1 MSYVGLVCARGGS
14 KGLPGK
20 NAKVINGKSLIGHA
34 VAKAVAIDRVQSV
47 FVSTDCEELSQLA
60 QAEGGHVPFLRPEE
74 LARDTSPEWQV
85 WRHTIEYL
93 GTQNTEYKGLLV
105 VPPTAPLRS
114 EADIEACLDL
124 FETDRFDVV
133 VTVTDA
139 ARSPYFNMVKDV
151 GGGLAEL
158 VIKPDK
164 ATVRRQDVPTVF
176 DMTTVAYVA
185 RPEFVLSAHGLF
197 DGRVGYVHIPPERA
211 IDIDTQLDFDI
222 ACCIA
227 ASGEKE
233 KN

>member
-47 FVSTDCEELSQLA
+47 FVSTDCGKLSQLA

-93 GTQNTEYKGLLV
+93 SAQNTDYNGLLV

-164 ATVRRQDVPTVF
+164 ATARRQDVPTVF

-185 RPEFVLSAHGLF
+185 RPEFVLSAQGLF